1 MACPAEMLL
10 AGCPGCQDLLPQFVP
25 LTPCTIC
32 RQKLSIAPTRF
43 KAFLGTVLGDG
54 HLAKSLAAL
63 TRGAFQLSTAKKA
76 HCELVFNVLL
86 PLERAGIVAS
96 PQIPARHLIYRWVYR
111 NYNDHQDKGRRSDRP
126 QFTVCADHF
135 RVISILPLHL
145 TFP

>member
-10 AGCPGCQDLLPQFVP
+10 AGSPCCQDVLPQFVP
-25 LTPCTIC
+25 LTPCTIS

-43 KAFLGTVLGDG
+43 KAFLGCVAGDG
-54 HLAKSLAAL
+54 HLSKSLAEF
-63 TRGAFQLSTAKKA
+63 TRGAFVLQTALKA
-76 HCELVFNVLL
+76 HCELVFSILL

-96 PQIPARHLIYRWVYR
+96 PQIPARHLIYRGVYR
-111 NYNDHQDKGRRSDRP
+111 NCNDHQDKGRRSDHP
-126 QFTVCADHF
+126 LFEACADQF